1 MTVDHPDHYQTSAGK
16 KGDYVEDLQKAAW
29 YLQRE
34 IDRHA
39 TETTAPAAKKELP
52 SVIFGPLRQ
61 EKGGPHYD
69 RHTEADS
76 GLDWLAREMG
86 RMPIIPSNPG
96 RGSNERH

>member
-1 MTVDHPDHYQTSAGK
+1 MSRVDHPDHYQTHNGLEAIDVIEAFFHDNFHLGNVFKCISRAGR
-16 KGDYVEDLQKAAW
+16 KGDYVEDLEKAKW

-61 EKGGPHYD
+61 EK
-69 RHTEADS
+69 
-76 GLDWLAREMG
+76 
-86 RMPIIPSNPG
+86 
-96 RGSNERH
+96 RGKQL